1 MRENNEIRLD
11 IDEMIMEKDWYN
23 LEIIYDFL
31 KKNRKENMRQK
42 RWGKYGRRGRGCGER
57 RRKEFFLSFSS
68 CSFFSFFLFSCFYV
82 LLCFRMY

>member
-31 KKNRKENMRQK
+31 KKI
-42 RWGKYGRRGRGCGER
+42 GK
-57 RRKEFFLSFSS
+57 KI
-68 CSFFSFFLFSCFYV
+68 
-82 LLCFRMY
+82 